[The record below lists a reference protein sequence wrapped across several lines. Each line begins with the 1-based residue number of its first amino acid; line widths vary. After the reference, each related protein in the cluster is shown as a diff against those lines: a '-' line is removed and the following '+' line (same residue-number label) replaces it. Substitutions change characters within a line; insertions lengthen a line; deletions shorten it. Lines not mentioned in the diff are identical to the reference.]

1 MGNLLDKP
9 LTQKTTFVGSACRT
23 SEIICNDATIG
34 SAANNEN
41 HTTADQLD
49 MRFAVSSMQGR
60 RKTQEDAH
68 VFETCLRPKCSVQGR
83 RIAQEDAH
91 VFGTCCLQPQCSHRE
106 LGWGDPLPSH
116 SLYAVF
122 DGHGTGFASK
132 YAARH
137 FVGALCQQKSFI
149 EYSQKC
155 VFESSEQSSTGEING
170 RRGKRGRKSKK
181 REKAAPE
188 SLSYSAVTMR
198 KDDDGTLQ
206 SLLMDALHH
215 SFLQL
220 DADLLQEMTKRKEN
234 RDALGAAFCSGPADV
249 ENLYDEFDSGTTAL
263 VILMTPLY
271 VICANLGDSRA
282 VLRRGGG
289 TFEQEGNDRQAS
301 TICLSTDHRPDCE
314 NEMVRIRNAGGVVC
328 NGQIG
333 GRLSVSRALGD
344 FSFKD
349 RESVLAG
356 GSGQDYYRSK
366 VQPENQMVSA
376 VPEIVVVERDIASD
390 KFIVLACDGIW
401 DVVSNEECVEE
412 VEGIFKEGE
421 QNIGLACEELLDQC
435 CTKGSL
441 DNMTAFIVKFPP
453 QQIGVGGGVLKRRK
467 KRGEAAV
474 VMEGQTKKY
483 NSKRKS
489 KR

>member
-1 MGNLLDKP
+1 MQYTHAWAHEIVVHMGNLLDKP
-9 LTQKTTFVGSACRT
+9 LTQKTTFVGSSCRT
-23 SEIICNDATIG
+23 PASICGDATIG
-34 SAANNEN
+34 NAANNKN
-41 HTTADQLD
+41 HAADALD
-49 MRFAVSSMQGR
+49 VRFAVSSMQGR

-68 VFETCLRPKCSVQGR
+68 VFETCLRP
-83 RIAQEDAH
+83 
-91 VFGTCCLQPQCSHRE
+91 QCSHRE
-106 LGWGDPLPSH
+106 SEWGDPLPNH
-116 SLYAVF
+116 SLFAVF

-155 VFESSEQSSTGEING
+155 IVETSQQSSTGEING
-170 RRGKRGRKSKK
+170 GRGKRGGKRKK
-181 REKAAPE
+181 RGKAAPE
-188 SLSYSAVTMR
+188 SLSYSAVTVR

-206 SLLMDALHH
+206 SLLRNALHH

-220 DADLLQEMTKRKEN
+220 DADLLQEMTRRKEN
-234 RDALGAAFCSGPADV
+234 RDTLGAAFCPGPADV
-249 ENLYDEFDSGTTAL
+249 EHLFDEFDSGTTAV

-271 VICANLGDSRA
+271 IICANLGDSRA

-289 TFEQEGNDRQAS
+289 TLEQNGDDGQAS

-314 NEMVRIRNAGGVVC
+314 NESVRIRNAGGVVC
-328 NGQIG
+328 SGQIG
-333 GRLSVSRALGD
+333 GRLGVSRALGD

-356 GSGQDYYRSK
+356 SSQAYYRSN

-376 VPEIVVVERDIASD
+376 VPEIVVVERDVASD
-390 KFIVLACDGIW
+390 RFLVLACDGIW
-401 DVVSNEECVEE
+401 DVVSNEECVSL

-421 QNIGLACEELLDQC
+421 QNIGLACEELLEQC
-435 CTKGSL
+435 CAKGSL
-441 DNMTAFIVKFPP
+441 DNMTAFLVKFSP
-453 QQIGVGGGVLKRRK
+453 QKIGVGGGVLKRRK

-474 VMEGQTKKY
+474 VMEGQNKK
-483 NSKRKS
+483 
-489 KR
+489 